1 MYNTSFA
8 LVEGNLARS
17 FDTVYQAERV
27 RPYNTT
33 IVELPVRTRVEPAQ
47 DKRLSVAPRSAAM
60 TRMQL
65 VVTAVALVMLL
76 GCVLMAAWT
85 MLDRPA
91 QAFDAALA
99 NTPQQTVTVS
109 AGASLWSLAEAHQ
122 VDGLSTQQTTEL
134 IRAWNDLD
142 SSMLQP
148 GDTLVVPA

>member
-1 MYNTSFA
+1 MHNTSFA

-17 FDTVYQAERV
+17 LDSAYQVSPA

-33 IVELPVRTRVEPAQ
+33 IVELPARPYVELAQNEYVNSAPRAAERTRA
-47 DKRLSVAPRSAAM
+47 
-60 TRMQL
+60 QL
-65 VVTAVALVMLL
+65 VVTAVVLVALL
-76 GCVLMAAWT
+76 GCVLAAAWT

-99 NTPQQTVTVS
+99 NTPQQTVTVGV
-109 AGASLWSLAEAHQ
+109 GASLWSLAEAHQ

-148 GDTLVVPA
+148 GDMLIVPA